1 MDDDLKKIN
10 PEENERNNVKRNRI
24 IVNSVILS
32 IIVVILLVGSF
43 WLGLEKGRKENID
56 ETDEKFPLE
65 KTLILNKDRA
75 KMYSIDFALF
85 WKVWDL
91 LKENYVDAQNLD
103 AKKLFYGAIK
113 GMLASTGDPYTTF
126 FNPEENKMFNEE
138 ISGNFEGIGIE
149 IGMKSDILTVIAPLE
164 GTPAEKAGLR
174 AGDKILKIN
183 DQITSEMTIDEAVK
197 QMRGPKGTEVK
208 LVIFHNNGKE
218 SQEIIIQRDTIS
230 VKSVKLEFKENDISY
245 IKISRFGED
254 TGRDFKLALQKVLA
268 KKNQKIILDLRN
280 NPGGYLEIAIDLA
293 SRMLPKG
300 KVVVIEESQD
310 KKQKNM
316 NARGGDV
323 ASDIPTVVLI
333 NEGSA
338 SASEILAGALR
349 DNREN
354 VQLVGERS
362 FGKGSVQEKI
372 DLSGGETAVKITVA
386 KWLTPKGEQ
395 INEKGIN
402 PDIEVKLSQE
412 DYEKNLDP
420 QLDKAIEII
429 RGM

>member
-1 MDDDLKKIN
+1 MNDDLKTIN
-10 PEENERNNVKRNRI
+10 PEEDKRNNVKNNKI
-24 IVNSVILS
+24 IVNYFVLLVA
-32 IIVVILLVGSF
+32 VVILLIGSF
-43 WLGLEKGRKENID
+43 WLGLEKGRKENSNA
-56 ETDEKFPLE
+56 TDAKFPLE
-65 KTLILNKDRA
+65 KTLIFNKDRA
-75 KMYSIDFALF
+75 QMYSIDFSLF

-113 GMLASTGDPYTTF
+113 GMLAATGDPYTTF
-126 FNPEENKMFNEE
+126 FDPEENKRFNEE
-138 ISGNFEGIGIE
+138 ISGSFDGIGIE
-149 IGMKSDILTVIAPLE
+149 IGMKNDILTVIAPLE

-183 DQITSEMTIDEAVK
+183 DRITSEMTIDEAVK
-197 QMRGPKGTEVK
+197 EMRGVKGTEVK
-208 LVIFHNNGKE
+208 LIILHNNGE
-218 SQEIIIQRDTIS
+218 ETQEITIQRDTIS
-230 VKSVKLEFKENDISY
+230 VKSIKLEFKENDISY
-245 IKISRFGED
+245 LKISRFGED
-254 TGRDFKLALQKVLA
+254 TSRDFNLSLQKIVA

-280 NPGGYLEIAIDLA
+280 DPGGYLESAIDLA

-300 KVVVIEESQD
+300 KVVVIEESRD
-310 KKQKNM
+310 KKQKSM
-316 NARGGDV
+316 YARGGDIT
-323 ASDIPTVVLI
+323 SDIPTVILI

-354 VQLVGERS
+354 VRLVGEKS
-362 FGKGSVQEKI
+362 FGKGSVQERI

-395 INEKGIN
+395 INEKGIS
-402 PDIEVKLSQE
+402 PDVEVKLSPE

-429 RGM
+429 KGM